1 MRFFKIVVI
10 AVAVIFLV
18 GCGGTVSDNRNYNF
32 DHNNV
37 AFVDEN
43 GNEVKREVF
52 VNKNKTA
59 EFFIDSTAGMSII
72 AKDEN
77 FKKYFSTVMI
87 LYRVHLEI
95 LKQVFT
101 L

>member
-37 AFVDEN
+37 AFVD
-43 GNEVKREVF
+43 
-52 VNKNKTA
+52 
-59 EFFIDSTAGMSII
+59 
-72 AKDEN
+72 
-77 FKKYFSTVMI
+77 
-87 LYRVHLEI
+87 
-95 LKQVFT
+95 
-101 L
+101 